1 MKNSTQDDTNRYTVR
16 AALRVLDILDFLQD
30 SIDGASLT
38 DIADSVGMPKS
49 TLFRYLTTLESR
61 GYVEQDPDL
70 GHYRFGMA
78 FLPSHTRH
86 LQGLG
91 SRARPHLEVLRDR
104 FGETMN
110 LAVLDGTRVAYLQ
123 IVESEK
129 AVRLAARAGDRDPIH
144 SAALGKAIAAQMP
157 EPEVLDILR
166 TAGMARLTTT
176 TITDERS
183 FLEELHRVRR
193 NGFALDD
200 RENEEDGRCVAV
212 AISGTRIRAAISMS
226 APVARF
232 PMEQIREVADALK
245 EAATALARD
254 LGIGE

>member
-1 MKNSTQDDTNRYTVR
+1 
-16 AALRVLDILDFLQD
+16 
-30 SIDGASLT
+30 
-38 DIADSVGMPKS
+38 
-49 TLFRYLTTLESR
+49 
-61 GYVEQDPDL
+61 
-70 GHYRFGMA
+70 
-78 FLPSHTRH
+78 
-86 LQGLG
+86 
-91 SRARPHLEVLRDR
+91 
-104 FGETMN
+104 MN
-110 LAVLDGTRVAYLQ
+110 LAVLDGTRIAYLQ

-166 TAGMARLTTT
+166 TEGMARLTTT

-226 APVARF
+226 APVPRF